1 MALGELYDRF
11 QAIIT
16 LEHRVQV
23 LEEHV
28 ASILP
33 RMEELSLALVRL
45 GGRIETVKA
54 ETMAEF
60 YRQMAGASSPPSHER
75 PARPALPSPRRRRSR

>member
-1 MALGELYDRF
+1 MSLGDLYDRF
-11 QAIIT
+11 QAIVT

-23 LEEHV
+23 LEEHIGT
-28 ASILP
+28 ILP
-33 RMEELSLALVRL
+33 RIEEISLTLVRL

-60 YRQMAGASSPPSHER
+60 YRQVAGTPSPPSHQR
-75 PARPALPSPRRRRSR
+75 PARPVLPSPRRRRSR